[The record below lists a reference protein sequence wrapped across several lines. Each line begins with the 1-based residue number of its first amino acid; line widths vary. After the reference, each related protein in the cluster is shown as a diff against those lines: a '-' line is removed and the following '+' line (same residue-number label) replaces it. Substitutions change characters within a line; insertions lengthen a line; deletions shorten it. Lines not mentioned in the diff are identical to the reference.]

1 MNSQELFQT
10 FLGAGWPCWI
20 ALSDPRLAQVL
31 GTTPGALRKAAWR
44 GAMPVPLTEGAGHR
58 QGVLLTDLAAWLVGA
73 SAPTTTSQPKR
84 TVQHPSPETR
94 RRPGRPRTDAS
105 VCMGALA

>member
-20 ALSDPRLAQVL
+20 ALSDPRLAQAL

-44 GAMPVPLTEGAGHR
+44 GAMPVPLTEGSGRR
-58 QGVLLTDLAAWLVGA
+58 QGVLLTDLTAWLVGA
-73 SAPTTTSQPKR
+73 SAPTTTSPPEH
-84 TVQHPSPETR
+84 TAQHPSQELR
-94 RRPGRPRTDAS
+94 RRPGRPRKEVSIRTG
-105 VCMGALA
+105 VLA